1 MAMRIIAN
9 AGLQRRQFVC
19 PACRELVAPEPEGG
33 RRFRCRACGAALIIR
48 FEYYWLYI
56 AICALGALAAAVVQ
70 GAEEP
75 LFALSF
81 LGYFAV
87 LLIITARILLP
98 FFPVKVEL
106 DKPSVTTLNVGDR
119 RQ

>member
-9 AGLQRRQFVC
+9 AGLRRKQFVC
-19 PACRELVAPEPEGG
+19 PACTESISPDPEGG
-33 RRFRCRACGAALIIR
+33 RRFRCRACWAALIIR

-56 AICALGALAAAVVQ
+56 AICAIGALAAAVLQ

-75 LFALSF
+75 LLALSF

-87 LLIITARILLP
+87 LLIVCARILLP

-106 DKPSVTTLNVGDR
+106 DKPSVTTLDIDHR
-119 RQ
+119 R

>member
-9 AGLQRRQFVC
+9 AGLQRKQFVC
-19 PACRELVAPEPEGG
+19 PACTELVCPDPEGG

-56 AICALGALAAAVVQ
+56 AICAIGALAAAFLQ

-87 LLIITARILLP
+87 LLIVCARILLP

-106 DKPSVTTLNVGDR
+106 DKPLVTTLNVDHR
-119 RQ
+119 R